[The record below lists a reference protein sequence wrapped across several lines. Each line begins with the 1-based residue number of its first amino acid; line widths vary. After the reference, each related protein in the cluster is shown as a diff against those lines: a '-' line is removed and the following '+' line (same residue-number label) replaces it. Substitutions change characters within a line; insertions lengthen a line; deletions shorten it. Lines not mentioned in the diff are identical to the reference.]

1 MKERK
6 TMKTEP
12 YSWESVSIDKYYAI
26 KDIYDSSDEKL
37 DKDIQ
42 VISVIEEIPES
53 EIWDMSIP
61 ELQKRI
67 NKLKF
72 LDKFELKKI
81 NPKKIVIEDETY
93 CIQYDEKKM
102 TVSQYVDWQTFVK
115 MDFRQ
120 AIDKMLSVFVIPEG
134 KTYNNGYDIVE
145 VQSKFR
151 RSMSFVEAQSCLN
164 FIVVK
169 YVESLKRSLKY
180 LARIAKREK
189 NKEIE
194 GQIQHLKETLCSLG
208 CAL

>member
-151 RSMSFVEAQSCLN
+151 RSMSFADAQSCLN

-194 GQIQHLKETLCSLG
+194 DQIQHLKETLCSLG